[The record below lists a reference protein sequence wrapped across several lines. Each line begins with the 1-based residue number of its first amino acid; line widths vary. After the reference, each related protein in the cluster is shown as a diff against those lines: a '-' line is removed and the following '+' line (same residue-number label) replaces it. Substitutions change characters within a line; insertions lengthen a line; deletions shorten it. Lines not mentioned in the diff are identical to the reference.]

1 MKIID
6 VKTYLTGQAWPDR
19 EGIRNFLFVRIYTD
33 EGITGIGEASSLP
46 AIEAEIR
53 SKGALIIGE
62 DPFQIQKLWS
72 KMYLQSHFMTGIA
85 SGGAISAIEMALWDI
100 KGKALGQPI
109 WNLLGGKMR
118 DEVRAYT
125 HADTPEQ
132 ARFFVDQGYTGLK
145 MGGTEQAVQRV
156 KNMREEVGDDIDIMA
171 DLHGPPWMTTADAIS
186 IGKAIEDYGLLFY
199 EEPVA
204 PENVEAL
211 ARVQN
216 AVNIPLASG
225 ERLAYIYAAREL
237 IEREIVDI
245 IQPDAGRFGGLS
257 QMMKL
262 AAMAEAHY
270 IQMAPHDG
278 SLGPV
283 GEMASIHLCA
293 SIPNFLIWEHRTG
306 DVPLRYEVMQPQP
319 EVVDSHIVVPNL
331 PGLGVDLIDEVI
343 VANPGDFTPGGHATN
358 KQYGYRFVYPQPRR
372 ANWLKGKIQ

>member
-1 MKIID
+1 MKITE
-6 VKTYLTGQAWPDR
+6 VKTYLTGQTWPDQ

-33 EGITGIGEASSLP
+33 EGITGIGEATSLP

-53 SKGALIIGE
+53 NKGALIIGE

-85 SGGAISAIEMALWDI
+85 SGGAISAIETALWDI

-125 HADTPEQ
+125 HADTPEK
-132 ARFFVDQGYTGLK
+132 ARALVDQGYTGLK
-145 MGGTEQAVQRV
+145 MGGTEQAVPRV
-156 KNMREEVGDDIDIMA
+156 KGMREEVGDDIDIMA

-186 IGKAIEDYGLLFY
+186 VGKVLEDYGLLFY

-204 PENVEAL
+204 PENIEAL
-211 ARVQN
+211 ARVGS

-225 ERLAYIYAAREL
+225 ERLAYIYSAREL
-237 IEREIVDI
+237 IEREIVDV

-319 EVVDSHIVVPNL
+319 EVVDSHVIVPDT
-331 PGLGVDLIDEVI
+331 PGLGVDLVDEVI
-343 VANPGDFTPGGHATN
+343 AAHPGDLAPGGHATN
-358 KQYGYRFVYPQPRR
+358 DRYGYRFIYPRPRR
-372 ANWLKGKIQ
+372 SSWLKGKIR

>member
-1 MKIID
+1 MKITD

-19 EGIRNFLFVRIYTD
+19 EGIRNFLFVRVYTD
-33 EGITGIGEASSLP
+33 EGITGIGEATSLP
-46 AIEAEIR
+46 AIEAELR
-53 SKGALIIGE
+53 NKGALIIGE
-62 DPFQIQKLWS
+62 DPFQIQRLWS

-85 SGGAISAIEMALWDI
+85 SGGAISAIETALWDI
-100 KGKALGQPI
+100 KGKALGQPV

-118 DEVRAYT
+118 DRVRSYT
-125 HADTPEQ
+125 HADTPEESR
-132 ARFFVDQGYTGLK
+132 ALVDQGYTGLK
-145 MGGTEQAVQRV
+145 MGGTKTAVQRV
-156 KNMREEVGDDIDIMA
+156 RAMREEVGDDIDIMA

-186 IGKAIEDYGLLFY
+186 VGKVLEDYGLLFY

-204 PENVEAL
+204 PENIEAL
-211 ARVQN
+211 ARVGK

-225 ERLAYIYAAREL
+225 ERLAYIYSAREL

-245 IQPDAGRFGGLS
+245 IQPDAGRFGGLT

-283 GEMASIHLCA
+283 GEIASIHLCA

-319 EVVDSHIVVPNL
+319 EVRDSYITVPTA
-331 PGLGVDLIDEVI
+331 PGLGVELIDDVLE
-343 VANPGDFTPGGHATN
+343 AHPGDLSPSGHATN
-358 KQYGYRFVYPQPRR
+358 DKYDYQFIYPQPRR
-372 ANWLKGKIQ
+372 ASWLKGKTE

>member
-19 EGIRNFLFVRIYTD
+19 EGVRNFLFVRIYTD

-53 SKGALIIGE
+53 NKGALIIGE

-118 DEVRAYT
+118 DKVRAYT

-132 ARFFVDQGYTGLK
+132 ARAFVDQGYTGLK
-145 MGGTEQAVQRV
+145 MGGIEQAVQRV
-156 KNMREEVGDDIDIMA
+156 KDMREEVGDDIDIMA
-171 DLHGPPWMTTADAIS
+171 DLHGPPWMTTSDAIS
-186 IGKAIEDYGLLFY
+186 VGKAIEDYGLLFY

-204 PENVEAL
+204 PENIEAL
-211 ARVQN
+211 ARIQN
-216 AVNIPLASG
+216 SVNIPLASG

-237 IEREIVDI
+237 IEREIGDI

-283 GEMASIHLCA
+283 GEIASIHLCA

-319 EVVDSHIVVPNL
+319 EVFDSHIIVPNL
-331 PGLGVDLIDEVI
+331 PGLGVDLIDEVML
-343 VANPGDFTPGGHATN
+343 ANPGDFTPGGHATN
-358 KQYGYRFVYPQPRR
+358 KNYEYRFVYPQPRR